1 MIKIATERGY
11 NGGFS
16 RQVVFE
22 WEDDFAKTLDT
33 SLYFLDSYKKHP
45 IARLYRKAG
54 FKKKI
59 DWAEGHDICIYIATN
74 IDLLRITAWYLPNF
88 IPVMLDVN
96 LNEIDELVYLTQR
109 LPLYYVTSYQ
119 IYKKIATKYPDNKVK
134 YIPQSVSEIYSAYNG
149 NNKGREIIQFGRNNP
164 VLHNF
169 ALKYCD
175 RHEGIKYKFRNPD
188 GYNMVE
194 YSNGIFKDVGII
206 THRQSFIAMLR
217 GASISLCSTPL
228 ADRTRDFG
236 EGIDFFTARWYESV
250 ACGCGI
256 IARWTDLVKEE
267 LLITDMTKVAHNVS
281 DYGEFEFWADKIMN
295 GEEDSESR
303 KLFLSRN
310 NSRCRANEIYMDLKA
325 LGYR

>member
-22 WEDDFAKTLDT
+22 WEDDFVKTLDT

-59 DWAEGHDICIYIATN
+59 GWSEGHDICIYIATN

-88 IPVMLDVN
+88 IPIMLDVN

-119 IYKKIATKYPDNKVK
+119 IYKKIVTKYPNNKVK
-134 YIPQSVSEIYSAYNG
+134 YIPQSVSEIYSEYNG
-149 NNKGREIIQFGRNNP
+149 NDKRREIIQFGRNNP

-175 RHEGIKYKFRNPD
+175 RHEGVKYKFRNPD
-188 GYNMVE
+188 GYDMVE
-194 YSNGIFKDVGII
+194 YSNGIFKDMGMI
-206 THRQSFIAMLR
+206 TYRQSFIAMLR
-217 GASISLCSTPL
+217 AASISLCSTPL

-236 EGIDFFTARWYESV
+236 KGIDFFTARWYESV

-281 DYGEFEFWADKIMN
+281 DYSEFEFWANKIMN

-310 NSRCRANEIYMDLKA
+310 NSRCRANEIYLDLKA
-325 LGYR
+325 LGYH